1 MRRQT
6 MHLRVAAA
14 AERYEIV
21 HLIVFPV
28 SVDVVDHNIF
38 RASASHA
45 TWRSWMRPAV
55 IVPVM
60 AQPILILVIFTPPLI
75 PAAAHTPRDM
85 WIPCG
90 TAAHDLFASHFPSAI
105 VTVICLLCPKPE
117 HSPAAAAME
126 CFHRYTHSSSPYLSP
141 TATSATS
148 GIKFSSGG
156 RASMQPLTNA
166 AASST

>member
-38 RASASHA
+38 RASTSHA
-45 TWRSWMRPAV
+45 TWGSRMCPAV
-55 IVPVM
+55 ILPVM
-60 AQPILILVIFTPPLI
+60 TQPILIPMILASPLI
-75 PAAAHTPRDM
+75 PAAAHAPRDV

-90 TAAHDLFASHFPSAI
+90 TAAHDLLAAHFPSAI
-105 VTVICLLCPKPE
+105 GTVKCVLCPKPE
-117 HSPAAAAME
+117 NSSTAAAMK
-126 CFHRYTHSSSPYLSP
+126 RLLSYIHSSSPYLSP